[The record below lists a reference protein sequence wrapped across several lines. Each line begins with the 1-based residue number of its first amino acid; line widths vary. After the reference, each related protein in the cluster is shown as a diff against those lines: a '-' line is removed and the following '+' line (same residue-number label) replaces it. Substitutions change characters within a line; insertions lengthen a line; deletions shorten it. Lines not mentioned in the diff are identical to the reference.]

1 MPVKGDNIRDDDDEL
16 VHELTLELGRVADV
30 VSKLDPPFL
39 SVVATPTPARVSLAV
54 LA

>member
-1 MPVKGDNIRDDDDEL
+1 MPVNKGDNICGDD
-16 VHELTLELGRVADV
+16 VELGRVADV